1 MAEVVVSRDPE
12 AVLVRRRTAWT
23 IVAQLLKVVSS
34 YLVLTLLGAL
44 MAIPFIWMIV
54 SSFKHEGDI
63 FTYPPVWF
71 PDPLIWTNFRDV
83 VNSMPFI
90 LMSWNTLYVAILNV
104 IGGIIV
110 CGMAAFAFARMQFPG
125 RDALFIVLLASMMV
139 PAQVTMIPV
148 FLVMQKL
155 NWLDT
160 HFPLWVPGF
169 TGGAFGTFLL
179 RQFFLTLP
187 SELDDAARIDGA
199 GSWTIFWRIFLP
211 LSKPALAT
219 LAIFIFLYRW
229 NDLLHPIIYLNTP
242 EKMTLPVGLAYFRG
256 QYRTEW
262 ALLMAGAMMSVIPV
276 LVLYASFQRYF
287 VRGVVL
293 SGIKG

>member
-1 MAEVVVSRDPE
+1 MA
-12 AVLVRRRTAWT
+12 
-23 IVAQLLKVVSS
+23 
-34 YLVLTLLGAL
+34 
-44 MAIPFIWMIV
+44 MPFLWMIV
-54 SSFKHEGDI
+54 SSFKQEGDI
-63 FTYPPVWF
+63 FTFPPVWF

-83 VNSMPFI
+83 ITSMPFL
-90 LMSWNTLYVAILNV
+90 LMSWNTFYIAVLNV
-104 IGGIIV
+104 IGGV
-110 CGMAAFAFARMQFPG
+110 LASGLAAFAFARLTFPG
-125 RDALFIVLLASMMV
+125 RNVLFIVLLASMMV
-139 PAQVTMIPV
+139 PPQVTMIPI
-148 FLVMQKL
+148 FLVMQNL
-155 NWLDT
+155 NWIDT

-199 GSWTIFWRIFLP
+199 GNWTIFWRVFMP

-219 LAIFIFLYRW
+219 LAIFIFLFRW

-276 LVLYASFQRYF
+276 LILYASFQRYF